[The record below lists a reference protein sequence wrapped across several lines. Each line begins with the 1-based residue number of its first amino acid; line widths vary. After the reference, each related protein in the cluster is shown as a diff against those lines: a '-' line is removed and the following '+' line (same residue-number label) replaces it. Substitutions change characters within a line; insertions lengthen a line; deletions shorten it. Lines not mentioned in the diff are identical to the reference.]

1 MESILK
7 RITSNIGD
15 LLNPNSMTSHL
26 KEHLDKLMLEVMK
39 TKSASNERKIAM
51 DILGNNLNR
60 YSSRKV
66 QNYNSFL
73 GKVSKNYKFSM
84 GEIREF
90 ADYVNN
96 EYPITFARKKRN
108 MNEHGAP
115 SHVFKKINDSITY
128 TSNCGIPGT
137 ASID

>member
-15 LLNPNSMTSHL
+15 LLNPNSITSHL

-39 TKSASNERKIAM
+39 TKPGSNERKITM
-51 DILGNNLNR
+51 DILENNLNR

-66 QNYNSFL
+66 QDYNSFL
-73 GKVSKNYKFSM
+73 RKVSKNYKFSF

-96 EYPITFARKKRN
+96 EYPIRIGRKKRD
-108 MNEHGAP
+108 MNVHGAP
-115 SHVFKKINDSITY
+115 SHIFEKRNDTLTY
-128 TSNCGIPGT
+128 SPNCSIPGT